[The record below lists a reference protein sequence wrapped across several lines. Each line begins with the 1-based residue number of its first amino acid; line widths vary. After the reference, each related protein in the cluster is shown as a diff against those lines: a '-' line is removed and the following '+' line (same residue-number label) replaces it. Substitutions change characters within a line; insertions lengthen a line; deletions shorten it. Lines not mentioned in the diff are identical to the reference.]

1 MGNTMNEFARR
12 LCVLFVAAGLSASV
26 AASDAAPVPTLQTD
40 TAVATAGFYRLIW
53 SDAGTGLPVYEL
65 QESDDGSFSSPYTVY
80 TGQDQASV
88 LSGQP
93 NGRYTY
99 RVRAKFDDGSISDWS
114 QPVSVTVAHHPL
126 SRAFAFFAA
135 GAVVFLA
142 TLGLIIVGNRRA
154 EGE

>member
-1 MGNTMNEFARR
+1 MIRFARR
-12 LCVLFVAAGLSASV
+12 LCLLCVAAGLCASAV
-26 AASDAAPVPTLQTD
+26 AGDAAPVPTLQSD
-40 TAVATAGFYRLIW
+40 TEVATAGFYRLVW
-53 SDAGTGLPVYEL
+53 SDAGAGLPVYEL
-65 QESDDGSFSSPYTVY
+65 QESDDGSFTVPYTVY
-80 TGQDQASV
+80 RGKDQASV

-93 NGRYTY
+93 DGRYTY
-99 RVRAKFDDGSISDWS
+99 RVRATLEDGSVSDWS

-135 GAVVFLA
+135 GAVVFFA